1 MIWEGTISGQM
12 CDCEVSLSGTDD
24 KPRDWLVRAGDPS
37 DHKFIVSE
45 METIYKLIPLLNS
58 HKMLLATE
66 FVFHVLSVFLISSRG
81 INDSHIDRSGIQI
94 PLPPAVDS
102 RHLLALFIMTPISQS
117 FDTRHTEPGAQPL
130 HE

>member
-1 MIWEGTISGQM
+1 M

-24 KPRDWLVRAGDPS
+24 KPRDWLERAGDPS

>member
-12 CDCEVSLSGTDD
+12 CDCEVSPGLMISHE
-24 KPRDWLVRAGDPS
+24 RAGDPS

>member
-1 MIWEGTISGQM
+1 MITA
-12 CDCEVSLSGTDD
+12 TDD
-24 KPRDWLVRAGDPS
+24 KPRESGERERDPS
-37 DHKFIVSE
+37 DHKFIVSK

-58 HKMLLATE
+58 HKIMLAGAE
-66 FVFHVLSVFLISSRG
+66 FVFLLLNVFLISSRG